1 MAPALAKSAAK
12 LKDEEYSVVTLHAQ
26 SHFLPLFPWQRPA
39 WNRLTARTPNLPHGV
54 LLTGASGTGKRH
66 FADHLAGWLLCDT
79 PTADGACG
87 QCASCVWLKAG
98 NHPSLLRI
106 GREVDAKGKQS
117 RQIKIDQIR
126 DLMPFVQQTG
136 QGWRVV
142 IVEPAETLNTAA
154 ANALLK
160 TLEEPAPRVM
170 ILLVADQFLQL
181 PATIRS
187 RVQQVPFGRIAPDIA
202 LEYVGDEAAVT
213 TEQAALLLAL
223 TGGAPL
229 AAVELA
235 KTKQYQMRGQWLA
248 TWLAILTGRR
258 TVLDAAAYW
267 HKQLPL
273 LDWLDLVRQILRDV
287 IAFQVGYAVVQTDL
301 DQNHFNQISRR
312 RSLESLLAIDR
323 SMTSLVAGQSQN
335 VNAQL
340 VVENVMMQLAAHC

>member
-1 MAPALAKSAAK
+1 MARSPAK
-12 LKDEEYSVVTLHAQ
+12 LKDDEAAVVSVTAQ
-26 SHFLPLFPWQRPA
+26 SHFMPLLPWQRAA
-39 WNRLTARTPNLPHGV
+39 WSRLTIRMPNLPHAV

-79 PTADGACG
+79 PTVDGACG
-87 QCASCVWLKAG
+87 KCASCAWLKVG
-98 NHPSLLRI
+98 NHPSLLRVS
-106 GREVDAKGKQS
+106 RSFDLKGKQS

-142 IVEPAETLNTAA
+142 IVEPAEALNIAA

-170 ILLVADQFLQL
+170 MLLVADQFLQL

-187 RVQQVPFGRIAPDIA
+187 RVQQVPLGRIAPETA
-202 LEYVGDEAAVT
+202 LDYVRDEAVVSI
-213 TEQAALLLAL
+213 EQATMLLVM

-229 AAVELA
+229 AAVQLSTTA
-235 KTKQYQMRGQWLA
+235 QYQMRGQWLA

-258 TVLDAAAYW
+258 TTLDAAAYW

-287 IAFQVGYAVVQTDL
+287 IARRVGYAVVQTDL
-301 DQNHFNQISRR
+301 DRNHFDQIISR
-312 RSLESLLAIDR
+312 RSLESLLAIDQNI
-323 SMTSLVAGQSQN
+323 MSLIAGQSQN

-340 VVENVMMQLAAHC
+340 VVENLMVQLAADC

>member
-1 MAPALAKSAAK
+1 MARSPAK
-12 LKDEEYSVVTLHAQ
+12 LKDDEPAAVNLHAQ
-26 SHFLPLFPWQRPA
+26 SHFLPLLPWQRAA
-39 WNRLTARTPNLPHGV
+39 WSRLTDRMPNLPHGV
-54 LLTGASGTGKRH
+54 LLTGASGTGKRR

-79 PTADGACG
+79 PTVDGACG
-87 QCASCVWLKAG
+87 QCASCAWLKVG

-106 GREVDAKGKQS
+106 SREVDAKGKQS

-126 DLMPFVQQTG
+126 GLMPFVQQTG
-136 QGWRVV
+136 QGRRIV
-142 IVEPAETLNTAA
+142 IFEPAETLNTAA

-187 RVQQVPFGRIAPDIA
+187 RVQQVPLGRITPDTA
-202 LEYVGDEAAVT
+202 LEYVRDEAGVSI
-213 TEQAALLLAL
+213 EQAMLLLAL

-229 AAVELA
+229 AAVQCSKA
-235 KTKQYQMRGQWLA
+235 AQYQMRGQWLA

-273 LDWLDLVRQILRDV
+273 LEWLDLVRQILRDV
-287 IAFQVGYAVVQTDL
+287 IALHVGYAVVQTDL
-301 DQNHFNQISRR
+301 DRHHFNQITSC

-323 SMTSLVAGQSQN
+323 SIMSLVAGQSQN

-340 VVENVMMQLAAHC
+340 VVENLMTQLAT